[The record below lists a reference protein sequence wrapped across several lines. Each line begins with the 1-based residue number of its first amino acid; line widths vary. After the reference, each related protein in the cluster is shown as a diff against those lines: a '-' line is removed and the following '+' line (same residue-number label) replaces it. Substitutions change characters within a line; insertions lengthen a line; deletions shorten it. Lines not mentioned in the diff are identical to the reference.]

1 MGNFAETDN
10 RFRMRNPFIS
20 FRKAFLPLIMA
31 FLVLF
36 SAWRADAQTLS
47 VKGKVCDDNGEPLA
61 GAIVM
66 VPGENGTPKSTA
78 MADIDGQ
85 YSISCESSDKL
96 EFRYLGMKDQ
106 VVEVAGRA
114 KIDVT
119 MQPDAANLLDEAVA
133 IGYGSVR
140 REDLTGSVANV
151 KMGEIRDNPLTSVD
165 QALQGKIAGADI
177 MTTTGEPGATT
188 SIRIRGTR
196 SIEASNEPLI
206 VVDGVMDA
214 VSDLNDINPADIED
228 ISVLKDA
235 SSTAIYGARGAN
247 GVILVTTK
255 AGSAQAASKPN
266 ITFKATAGFSM
277 LPFKPD
283 IMNATEF
290 ALYRQDYNF
299 FRDGSKTEVP
309 VSDLS
314 ISDPFSY
321 GKGTDWIDEIT
332 KIAPYQNYYL
342 SIGGGSAKTKY
353 FGSVSYTDNDGIILK
368 TGEKRFTSTFSI
380 NHQLFKWMKIGYKM
394 SFTYRRT
401 ENPLTKIGGT
411 GWWNSAMYLSPLIG
425 ARDSY
430 NPLYYEGDVIN
441 TPVSVIENETDFYRR
456 FINSQTVWG
465 EFTILPWLKF
475 KTQYNFFQLDRQ
487 RFRYYQSTLPA
498 KKGREGGDA
507 YQESLPEYHHT
518 VEASLNINKDF
529 KNSHHLDAVVG
540 FTGFIIDYTRMGVSG
555 KGYMVDSM
563 LWNDLGAVQ
572 DKETYSVESYARYK
586 VTESILARVNYN
598 YKKRYYLTVTGR
610 VDGAS
615 NFADNKKW
623 GFFPSAAAK
632 WNIHNEKFLS
642 GVKNVDELSIRL
654 SVGQTGNDAIGYFL
668 SQAAVASF
676 SGYLIDGSR
685 VTSYRPS
692 RISSPDLTWETTTLY
707 NVGITGKFFNNRLS
721 FTAEA
726 YDSRTKDLLLN
737 VSVPKSTG
745 YSSVLQNLGKTSNK
759 GLELTIEG
767 RPVVTKNFSW
777 DVSFT
782 ISHNNQRVLDVGTED
797 FVSVYKSP
805 NNNPYMM
812 LGYVKGYPLNA
823 LWGFHYAGVWHN
835 QEEVERNEITHAY
848 AGQTASRSLGLP
860 KYVDVNHDGVLN
872 QSDLCYLGNAD
883 PVIYGGFNNSFRWK
897 GLRLNMYWTYNVG
910 GKIFNYSMFYM
921 AGGIYTNQYRF
932 MLNAWH
938 PVRNPDSDIPRA
950 GNYEVAVPSDFMVF
964 DASYL
969 RLQDLSLSYT
979 LNLSKKTFLKDIV
992 FTVSGNNLLLF
1003 KYYNGFDPDVSSESG
1018 GSTIRRM
1025 DVGAYPKAR
1034 KIVFS
1039 IQVRY

>member
-1 MGNFAETDN
+1 MKKSTILSL
-10 RFRMRNPFIS
+10 R
-20 FRKAFLPLIMA
+20 AFVLSVALPLLLLAPLKMQ
-31 FLVLF
+31 
-36 SAWRADAQTLS
+36 AQSLTVEGLIR
-47 VKGKVCDDNGEPLA
+47 DDRGEPLA

-66 VPGENGTPKSTA
+66 VPGEGGAPKTTA
-78 MADIDGQ
+78 MADIDGR
-85 YSISCESSDKL
+85 YKISCNPTDVL
-96 EFRYLGMKDQ
+96 EFRFLGMKDVTEQ
-106 VVEVAGRA
+106 VAGRT

-119 MQPDAANLLDEAVA
+119 MQPDAANVLDEAVA
-133 IGYGSVR
+133 IGYGTVR

-255 AGSAQAASKPN
+255 AGSSQAASLPN
-266 ITFKATAGFSM
+266 ITFKATAGISM

-290 ALYRQDYNF
+290 ALYRQDYSF
-299 FRDGSKTEVP
+299 FQNGSKTQVP
-309 VSDLS
+309 VSGVT

-321 GKGTDWIDEIT
+321 GVGTDWIDAIT
-332 KIAPYQNYYL
+332 KIAPYQSYYL
-342 SIGGGSAKTKY
+342 SVSGGSAKTKY
-353 FGSVSYTDNDGIILK
+353 FFSASYTDNEGIILK
-368 TGEKRFTSTFSI
+368 TGEKRVTDSFSI
-380 NHQLFKWMKIGYKM
+380 NHQLFKWLKVGYKM
-394 SFTYRRT
+394 SFTFRRT

-411 GWWNSAMYLSPLIG
+411 GWWNSAMYLSPMIG
-425 ARDSY
+425 ERDSY

-456 FINSQTVWG
+456 FSNSQTVFG
-465 EFTILPWLKF
+465 EASLTPWLKL
-475 KTQYNFFQLDRQ
+475 KTQYNFYQFDRQ

-518 VEASLNINKDF
+518 FEASLNVNKDF
-529 KNSHHLDAVVG
+529 KNGHHLDAVAG
-540 FTGFIIDYTRMGVSG
+540 FTGFIIDYTRMSVSG

-572 DKETYSVESYARYK
+572 DKETYSIESYARYK
-586 VTESILARVNYN
+586 VTESFIARANYN
-598 YKKRYYLTVTGR
+598 YRKRYYLTVTGR

-623 GFFPSAAAK
+623 GFFPSASAK

-642 GVKNVDELSIRL
+642 KAENIDELSIRV
-654 SVGQTGNDAIGYFL
+654 SAGQTGNDAIGFFL
-668 SQAAVASF
+668 SQAAVSSF
-676 SGYLIDGSR
+676 SGYLVNGSR
-685 VTSYRPS
+685 ATSYRPS

-726 YDSRTKDLLLN
+726 YDSKTKDLLLN

-745 YSSVLQNLGKTSNK
+745 YSSTLQNLGKTSNR
-759 GLELTIEG
+759 GLELTLEG
-767 RPVVTKNFSW
+767 RPIVKKNFSW

-782 ISHNNQRVLDVGTED
+782 ISHNDQRVLDVGTED

-848 AGQTASRSLGLP
+848 AGQTASRTLGLP

-883 PVIYGGFNNSFRWK
+883 PVIYGGLNNSFRWK
-897 GLRLNMYWTYNVG
+897 NLKLNMYWTYNVG

-950 GNYEVAVPSDFMVF
+950 GNYEVAVPSDFMVY
-964 DASYL
+964 DASFL

-992 FTVSGNNLLLF
+992 FTLSGNNLLLF
-1003 KYYNGFDPDVSSESG
+1003 KYYNGFDPDVSSESS